1 MMKLIASLLALPL
14 VMGQGT
20 NKTLAPTPGVDR
32 PTVFPTVIG
41 DTPEPTYELITNSP
55 NAMSYGYEEI
65 IEYYGGHS
73 GKSGKSSSHYNGK
86 SGKSGSHYN
95 GKSGKSGAGK
105 SGKGHG
111 GGGYHYGYDGYHGKS
126 GKSGSKSGKG
136 SKGKGGKSG
145 SKSSKSYHSRDG
157 GYGYYRAL
165 RTRQL

>member
-73 GKSGKSSSHYNGK
+73 GKSGKSYNGK
-86 SGKSGSHYN
+86 SGKSGSHYS